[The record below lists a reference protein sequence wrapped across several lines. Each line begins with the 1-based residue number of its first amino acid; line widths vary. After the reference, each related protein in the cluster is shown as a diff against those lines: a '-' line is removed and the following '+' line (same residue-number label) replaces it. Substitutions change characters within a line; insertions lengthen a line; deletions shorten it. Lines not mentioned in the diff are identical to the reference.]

1 MGIGEFFTLLEY
13 VLMGTTFVALVLMF
27 LYLFYGEEEKKS

>member
-1 MGIGEFFTLLEY
+1 MGIDEFFTLLQY
-13 VLMGTTFVALVLMF
+13 VLMGTTFVALVLVF

>member
-13 VLMGTTFVALVLMF
+13 VLMGTTLIALVLVF